1 MILGFQKSF
10 SWAVLGA
17 LLLLT
22 PVYPLHAMDEE
33 TTKTIT
39 ALQAQM
45 KALIDQTQVL
55 MNEVKSLK
63 AQSTKPQSPNP
74 TSSSPSTVSNSTPA
88 ESAPGSTAPLPDQAN
103 RPLMELP
110 QGGSTESASTRLQE
124 GDKGRLKTLDISD
137 KGAVLRSED
146 GRHSI
151 RLGGLL
157 QVDDREFTD
166 EGSGQASK
174 MLLRRAR
181 PYASGYFYDDWNYR
195 FAEEFALSAP
205 NATTYQ
211 ATISEAFINYK
222 PIEDIQVESGKY
234 KPPVALEQLVID
246 PLLIFNE
253 RALTSNLSPARDVGI
268 MTHGLTADGKLSWAA
283 MVGTGARNNNLSTG
297 LDYDTGYTG
306 YFRLFAQPFKDEKN
320 LEPLAG
326 LKLGLGGS
334 IQWQDQALNGT
345 QITSNLFQNYS
356 TDGGN
361 TFYTFPNGLD
371 VQGEHWRISP
381 QIYYSYKNFG
391 FLGEYICEK
400 QGVDTSSLGAGGGF
414 TSYQTDSWNASLN
427 YIITGEEA
435 TLDGVIPNHPVDFK
449 SGDWGA
455 WEVALRYDGIAL
467 GDTMFSPVNQG
478 GMGASRTDNA
488 TGVNGFSG
496 ALNWYINRLI
506 RLGVTI
512 EYNAFTGGGGLGTV
526 VENNEFGFL
535 TRIQILY

>member
-1 MILGFQKSF
+1 
-10 SWAVLGA
+10 
-17 LLLLT
+17 
-22 PVYPLHAMDEE
+22 MDEE

-246 PLLIFNE
+246 PPYFQ
-253 RALTSNLSPARDVGI
+253 RACSHL
-268 MTHGLTADGKLSWAA
+268 
-283 MVGTGARNNNLSTG
+283 
-297 LDYDTGYTG
+297 
-306 YFRLFAQPFKDEKN
+306 QP
-320 LEPLAG
+320 L
-326 LKLGLGGS
+326 
-334 IQWQDQALNGT
+334 
-345 QITSNLFQNYS
+345 
-356 TDGGN
+356 
-361 TFYTFPNGLD
+361 
-371 VQGEHWRISP
+371 
-381 QIYYSYKNFG
+381 
-391 FLGEYICEK
+391 
-400 QGVDTSSLGAGGGF
+400 
-414 TSYQTDSWNASLN
+414 
-427 YIITGEEA
+427 
-435 TLDGVIPNHPVDFK
+435 
-449 SGDWGA
+449 
-455 WEVALRYDGIAL
+455 
-467 GDTMFSPVNQG
+467 
-478 GMGASRTDNA
+478 SRTRCRYHDPRP
-488 TGVNGFSG
+488 
-496 ALNWYINRLI
+496 NR
-506 RLGVTI
+506 RWKTFMGRHGRYRS
-512 EYNAFTGGGGLGTV
+512 EK
-526 VENNEFGFL
+526 
-535 TRIQILY
+535 